1 VLDPTVQN
9 KIAMAVLAK
18 ADGSIINRVEARGG
32 TAADIN
38 EVRKLVAKAFTAKHA
53 KVAKEL
59 F

>member
-1 VLDPTVQN
+1 MLDPNVQN

-18 ADGSIINRVEARGG
+18 ADGSIVNRCEARGG
-32 TAADIN
+32 TAEDIN
-38 EVRKLVAKAFTAKHA
+38 EVRKLVAKAMHAKHA